1 MKRTIT
7 ATALILLGV
16 ILLLANINAYNMQA
30 LFATWWPIAL
40 IVAAALMLMNERRN
54 YGWPL
59 FFAGVGVVLLL
70 NNLNITAI
78 DLGDIFLPALVIMFG
93 VSMLLNGSHRQA
105 ESENND
111 EEVTAILSG
120 ASNKNVSKNYTGAK
134 ITAVMGGVEMDL
146 SHAQIKNHA
155 RLDVFVLM
163 GGLELR
169 VPEDVIVK
177 NRSAVIL
184 GGFEDKTRPTEA
196 KSAPVLYIDGSIVMG
211 GVEIKR

>member
-1 MKRTIT
+1 M
-7 ATALILLGV
+7 
-16 ILLLANINAYNMQA
+16 LLANINAYNMQA
-30 LFATWWPIAL
+30 LFAAWWPVAL
-40 IVAAALMLMNERRN
+40 IVAAALMLMNDRRN

-59 FFAGVGVVLLL
+59 FLAGLGAILLS
-70 NNLNITAI
+70 NNLHITAI

-93 VSMLLNGSHRQA
+93 VSMLLNVSHRRA

-120 ASNKNVSKNYTGAK
+120 ASNKNVSKDYTGAK

-146 SHAQIKNHA
+146 SHAQIKNQA

-169 VPEDVIVK
+169 VPDDVIVK
-177 NRSAVIL
+177 NRSAVML
-184 GGFEDKTRPTEA
+184 GGFEDKTRPTET

-211 GVEIKR
+211 GIEIKR